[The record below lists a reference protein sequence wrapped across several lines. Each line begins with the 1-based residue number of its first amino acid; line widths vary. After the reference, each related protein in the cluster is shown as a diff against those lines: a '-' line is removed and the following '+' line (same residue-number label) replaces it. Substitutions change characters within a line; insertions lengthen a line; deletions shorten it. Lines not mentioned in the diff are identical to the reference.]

1 MKLLVKNT
9 YLLLLF
15 SFVTFVIG
23 GIIFYFN
30 LKTQI
35 YQEIDQSLELEKA
48 RIIQKLMVSDSI
60 PDFYTSFENQI
71 KVIDNDELVAPFQKI
86 SDTII
91 YDSIENDYIPFR
103 MLESNIK
110 LYTKTFKINISKS
123 LINKSDLLTDILL
136 LMFFLFISLLAVM
149 MLTNF
154 TVSKRLLRPFY
165 TTLGILKNYNVGRT
179 PGLKLPKT
187 ATKEFTLLNE
197 VLNIMS
203 EKIHS
208 DFLSLK
214 EFTENASHEMQTPL
228 SIIRA
233 KLELLIQDESLN
245 HEQLLVIQSITESTT
260 RLSKMSRALV
270 LITRIESLQ
279 FHETKS
285 ININLLLDK
294 LLKNF
299 SELICE
305 KGIIVTKEYQDECLI
320 EMNPTL
326 VDILLS
332 NLLNNAIKHNLQN
345 GTISIKISRSS
356 FIISNSGNKL
366 TTNTD
371 ELFQRFMK
379 DASKPDSL
387 GLGLAIVK
395 KIVDTNNLLIDYAH
409 HDGLHT
415 IEINFDSKKLL

>member
-9 YLLLLF
+9 YLLLIF
-15 SFVTFVIG
+15 SLITFIIG

-71 KVIDNDELVAPFQKI
+71 KVVDKELLVVPYQKI

-110 LYTKTFKINISKS
+110 LYTKTFKIDISKS
-123 LINKSDLLTDILL
+123 LINKGDLLRDILF

-154 TVSKRLLRPFY
+154 TISKRLLRPFY

-187 ATKEFTLLNE
+187 NTKEFTLLNE

-228 SIIRA
+228 SVIRA

-245 HEQLLVIQSITESTT
+245 CEQLKVIQSITESTS

-270 LITRIESLQ
+270 LITRIEGLQ
-279 FHETKS
+279 FHETKPIT
-285 ININLLLDK
+285 INVVLDILLE
-294 LLKNF
+294 NF
-299 SELICE
+299 TELISE
-305 KGIIVTKEYQDECLI
+305 KGIVVTKEYQDDCII

-326 VDILLS
+326 ADILLS

-345 GTISIKISRSS
+345 GTISIKITKSIL
-356 FIISNSGNKL
+356 IISNSGNKL

-379 DASKPDSL
+379 DKSKPDSL

-395 KIVDTNNLLIDYAH
+395 KIVDTNNLLIDYSY
-409 HDGLHT
+409 HDGFHT
-415 IEINFDSKKLL
+415 IEINFNSKQIQ